1 MGVSSPNQKL
11 LCAPAALSKM
21 RVWTLSLGK
30 IGPNYKAY
38 RQFVAPIRLLTRRPW
53 YMASLQ
59 SIPSHV
65 TTGRWHQ
72 LSWKVSGPYWP
83 LAPVVLESV
92 QSLLA
97 AGTSCPRKCP
107 VPILQGR
114 LHPYVKI
121 WFCPLPSLPPSP
133 PLPPLPPSPL
143 PLLFRL
149 HNGELCEAQ
158 SSWHHP

>member
-1 MGVSSPNQKL
+1 MICLSFRVHKGGVSSPNQKL
-11 LCAPAALSKM
+11 LCVPAALSKM
-21 RVWTLSLGK
+21 RVWTLSLGR

-59 SIPSHV
+59 V
-65 TTGRWHQ
+65 YGCHQ
-72 LSWKVSGPYWP
+72 LAINTFTCNYWP

-92 QSLLA
+92 QSL
-97 AGTSCPRKCP
+97 
-107 VPILQGR
+107 
-114 LHPYVKI
+114 
-121 WFCPLPSLPPSP
+121 FCKGDCTHMYKFGFAPFPPSPPPSSPSLPPPS
-133 PLPPLPPSPL
+133 LPPSPL